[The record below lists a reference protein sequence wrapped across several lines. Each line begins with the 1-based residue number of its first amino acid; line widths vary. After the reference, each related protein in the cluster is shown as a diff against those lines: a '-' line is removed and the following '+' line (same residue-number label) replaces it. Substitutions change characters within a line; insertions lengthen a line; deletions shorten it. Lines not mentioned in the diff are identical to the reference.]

1 MRCFRAMIPAGAVFM
16 AFGCSPGT
24 HQNGKRSGLVADIP
38 PMDAHRHV
46 YDNGLTL
53 LVREDRSAPVASVQA
68 WCASGSIHEGK
79 WLGAGLSH
87 ILEHMLFKGTETR
100 GVAAIA
106 QTVQGIGGRMNAYT
120 SFDRTVFFIDA
131 PSAGW
136 RTCLDV
142 LADAMFNATL
152 PEDEYVKEQEVI
164 RREFAMGFDDP
175 NRMSFQAL
183 FGQAFALH
191 PMRHPVIGHL
201 DVFNR
206 LTRQDVLDYYRARY
220 VPNNLTFVVVGDVR
234 FDEVR
239 DALGEMIKDEK
250 RQPLPD
256 VFIPEEPR
264 QLGRRDLHQPFATE
278 RTHLRMGFHIP
289 PITHPDLY
297 PLDVLGT
304 LLGDGRSS
312 RLHRRIVERERLA
325 EAVDAFAY
333 TPSEAG
339 LFVISAICDPDK
351 RDRVIAAA
359 LDEIARLGREGPTD
373 SELDKAKRQ
382 ALGGRLEELQTMSGQ
397 AAEIGTAWFV
407 ARNLAFADEYL
418 ERLGAVTAPDVT
430 RVIRDHF
437 REDNLTVISLNPK
450 GAATPAGTPTAAG
463 MPAPHDIS
471 VDRLPN
477 GARLI
482 LRQNPKVPLASIRVV
497 FRSGVLQEDPA
508 KNGASL
514 LAAACLL
521 KGTRS
526 RDADQ
531 IASEIEDL
539 GGSIETSGAYNS
551 AVVAVDVLSR
561 DLARGME
568 IASDVLLHPSF
579 PPDEVE
585 KEKDKQIK
593 AIQAERDQIMAVC
606 RNLLRKNFYGEA
618 HPYAMNPLGRE
629 ESLRGIGPEDLRAFH
644 HSLCHG
650 SNIVIAVFGDVDP
663 ATARELAD
671 RHFGPV
677 PAGDAPP
684 VPAAKPPPP
693 ATGPRHVEEEM
704 EKNQAVI
711 QIGFPGV
718 AIDSPD
724 RFAMEVLTEALADM
738 GSRLF
743 IRIREEQG
751 LAYFVGAAQSIGL
764 IPGHFVLY
772 AGTSPEKIDGVVA
785 DLMAEAKKIR
795 ESGLTGD
802 EIARAKTKLVAAQQ
816 MAKQKNGNYAYA
828 VALDELYGLGADFE
842 QSYADRIRAVTPEQV
857 TAVARRH
864 LTDEGCVVAIVRPGR

>member
-1 MRCFRAMIPAGAVFM
+1 MGCFRAMIPAGVLFM
-16 AFGCSPGT
+16 AFGCTPRGDAGGRRP
-24 HQNGKRSGLVADIP
+24 NLLADIP
-38 PMDAHRHV
+38 PLEAHRHV

-53 LVREDRSAPVASVQA
+53 LVREDRSAPVVSAQA

-175 NRMSFQAL
+175 NRMSFQSL
-183 FGQAFALH
+183 FEQAFAAH

-201 DVFNR
+201 DVYNR

-220 VPNNLTFVVVGDVR
+220 VPNNLTFVVAGDVR
-234 FDEVR
+234 FEEVR
-239 DALGEMIKDEK
+239 GALGELIKGET

-256 VFIPEEPR
+256 VFIPQEPR
-264 QLGRRDLHQPFATE
+264 QLGRRELHEPFATE

-312 RLHRRIVERERLA
+312 RLHRRIVERECLA
-325 EAVDAFAY
+325 ESVDAFAY

-339 LFVISAICDPDK
+339 LFVISAVCDPDK
-351 RDRVIAAA
+351 RDKVVAAA
-359 LDEIARLGREGPTD
+359 LDELVRLGREGPTEA
-373 SELDKAKRQ
+373 ELDKAKRQ

-418 ERLGAVTAPDVT
+418 ERLGAVSAPDVT
-430 RVIRDHF
+430 RVIRDYF

-450 GAATPAGTPTAAG
+450 EAPAAAAGTAEAA
-463 MPAPHDIS
+463 PPRPEIT
-471 VDRLPN
+471 VDRLAN

-482 LRQNPKVPLASIRVV
+482 VRRNPKVPLASIRVV
-497 FRSGVLQEDPA
+497 FRSGVLQEDPS
-508 KNGASL
+508 KNGTSR

-521 KGTRS
+521 KGTRT
-526 RDADQ
+526 RTAEQ

-539 GGSIETSGAYNS
+539 GGSIETAGAYNS

-568 IASDVLLHPSF
+568 IASDVLLNPSF
-579 PPDEVE
+579 PPDEVD
-585 KEKDKQIK
+585 KEKDKQLK
-593 AIQAERDQIMAVC
+593 AIQAERDQVMAVC
-606 RNLLRKNFYGEA
+606 RNVLRKNFYGEA
-618 HPYAMNPLGRE
+618 HPYAMNPLGSE
-629 ESLRGIGPEDLRAFH
+629 DTLRALSPGGLRAFH
-644 HSLCHG
+644 QSLCLG
-650 SNIVIAVFGDVDP
+650 SNTVIAVFGDVDP
-663 ATARELAD
+663 AAARKMAE
-671 RHFGPV
+671 RQFGSIPV
-677 PAGDAPP
+677 GDAPP
-684 VPAAKPPPP
+684 VPKAIAPPN
-693 ATGPRHVEEEM
+693 ASGPRRVEEEM
-704 EKNQAVI
+704 DKNQAVI
-711 QIGFPGV
+711 QIGFPGI

-772 AGTSPEKIDGVVA
+772 AGTSPEKIDGVVT
-785 DLMAEAKKIR
+785 DLLAEAAKIR
-795 ESGLTGD
+795 ASGLTDD
-802 EIARAKTKLVAAQQ
+802 EIARAKTKLIAAQQ
-816 MAKQKNGNYAYA
+816 MAQQKNGNYAYA

-842 QSYADRIRAVTPEQV
+842 QGYADRVRAVTPDQIK
-857 TAVARRH
+857 AVAGRH
-864 LTDEGCVVAIVRPGR
+864 LTEQACVIAIIRPKR

>member
-1 MRCFRAMIPAGAVFM
+1 MRILCAMIPASIVLISA
-16 AFGCSPGT
+16 GCGPDHSPAPRR
-24 HQNGKRSGLVADIP
+24 NGLVADIP
-38 PMDAHRHV
+38 ALDARRHV

-53 LVREDRSAPVASVQA
+53 LVREDRTAPVVSAQA
-68 WCASGSIHEGK
+68 WCSSGSIHEGK

-87 ILEHMLFKGTETR
+87 ILEHMLFKGTENR
-100 GVAAIA
+100 GVAEIA
-106 QTVQGIGGRMNAYT
+106 QTVQAIGGRMNAYT

-136 RTCLDV
+136 RTCVDV

-175 NRMSFQAL
+175 NRMSFQSL
-183 FGQAFALH
+183 FAQAFAVH

-234 FDEVR
+234 FEEVR
-239 DALGEMIKDEK
+239 DALADLIKDEK
-250 RQPLPD
+250 RQALPD
-256 VFIPEEPR
+256 LFIPAEPR
-264 QLGRRDLHQPFATE
+264 QLGRRELHTPFATE

-325 EAVDAFAY
+325 ESVDAFAF
-333 TPSEAG
+333 TPSENG
-339 LFVISAICDPDK
+339 LFVISAVCDPDK
-351 RDRVIAAA
+351 RDRVTAAA
-359 LDEIARLGREGPTD
+359 LDEIARLGREGPTGA
-373 SELDKAKRQ
+373 ELEKAKRQ

-418 ERLGAVTAPDVT
+418 ERLGTVTAPDVT
-430 RVIRDHF
+430 RIIREHF
-437 REDNLTVISLNPK
+437 REDNLTVVSLNPK
-450 GAATPAGTPTAAG
+450 DAQPGPAAAISAAAPAD
-463 MPAPHDIS
+463 APIS
-471 VDRLPN
+471 TERLAN

-482 LRQNPKVPLASIRVV
+482 VRRNPKVPLASIRIV

-508 KNGASL
+508 KNGISR

-521 KGTRS
+521 KGTGART
-526 RDADQ
+526 AEQ
-531 IASEIEDL
+531 IASDIEDL
-539 GGSIETSGAYNS
+539 GGSIESAGAYNS
-551 AVVAVDVLSR
+551 ALVAVDVLSH
-561 DLARGME
+561 DLERGMD
-568 IASDVLLHPSF
+568 IASDVLLNPSF
-579 PPDEVE
+579 PPDEVD
-585 KEKDKQIK
+585 KEKDKQLK
-593 AIQAERDQIMAVC
+593 AIQDERDQVMAVC
-606 RNLLRKNFYGEA
+606 RNVLRKHYYGGS
-618 HPYAMNPLGRE
+618 HPYSMNPLGRE
-629 ESLRGIGPEDLRAFH
+629 ETLPGLTPEDLRSFH
-644 HSLCHG
+644 HSLCVG
-650 SNIVIAVFGDVDP
+650 SNIVVAVFGDVDP
-663 ATARELAD
+663 AAVREMAE
-671 RHFGPV
+671 RRFGALPRGDTPPV
-677 PAGDAPP
+677 PRADAPP
-684 VPAAKPPPP
+684 PSRE
-693 ATGPRHVEEEM
+693 PRRVEEAM
-704 EKNQAVI
+704 DKSQAVI

-772 AGTSPEKIDGVVA
+772 AGTSPEKADPVVT
-785 DLMAEAKKIR
+785 DLLAEAAKIR
-795 ESGLTGD
+795 ESGLTDD
-802 EIARAKTKLVAAQQ
+802 EIARAKTKLIAAQQ
-816 MAKQKNGNYAYA
+816 MAKQKNGNHAYA
-828 VALDELYGLGADFE
+828 VALDELYGLGAGFE
-842 QSYADRIRAVTPEQV
+842 QTYADRVRAVTPAQV
-857 TAVARRH
+857 AEVARRH
-864 LTDEGCVVAIVRPGR
+864 LVEGRCVIAIVRPAR